1 MFTTSDLENFLKEHE
16 DWWSPNEIGKAL
28 GVDLRTVKNVI
39 RRFHGMPHDG
49 WVLELAERG
58 ARLYCLRMFRD
69 IEGSEN
75 LIKVERFEVD
85 GKRTRPKI
93 SSKGQQQLYPYK
105 PSG

>member
-39 RRFHGMPHDG
+39 RRLDNLTHED

-58 ARLYCLRMFRD
+58 KRLYCLRMFRD

-75 LIKVERFEVD
+75 LIKVEIFEVD

-93 SSKGQQQLYPYK
+93 SSKEQQKLRSLYNEK
-105 PSG
+105 